1 MLDLYGKV
9 GAISLLETRR
19 ATRSVY
25 LVGLL
30 AAPPRGITGLGS
42 VDAVGPSFTTIR
54 SGCLTIIVSAPPS
67 LAFPLGHLLVVACH
81 GIAGRRLHVPIV
93 GSFVTVA
100 RSFVAPCRPG
110 TQGIADA
117 IWIEAQL
124 GGTLDEGRNVRW
136 GALLRSV
143 HAERLPANLRA
154 QTYGSLSSA
163 RSLSAKASTANDHF
177 PKSGRR
183 GLAKPVDWSS
193 VRAVSSIGRARDFSD
208 GAPVGKPLVCRQL
221 FAGTP

>member
-1 MLDLYGKV
+1 MTFQTVQPRRTVFAPACARLRCCALLRRI
-9 GAISLLETRR
+9 GAISLVETRR

-30 AAPPRGITGLGS
+30 AAPPRGITGLGG

-67 LAFPLGHLLVVACH
+67 LAFPLGHLPVVACH

-100 RSFVAPCRPG
+100 RSLVPPCRPG
-110 TQGIADA
+110 AQGIADA
-117 IWIEAQL
+117 FWIEAQL

-143 HAERLPANLRA
+143 HSERLPANFRA
-154 QTYGSLSSA
+154 QAYGSLSPA
-163 RSLSAKASTANDHF
+163 RSLSA
-177 PKSGRR
+177 
-183 GLAKPVDWSS
+183 LAT
-193 VRAVSSIGRARDFSD
+193 
-208 GAPVGKPLVCRQL
+208 PLKR
-221 FAGTP
+221 